1 MSSYQSGHGG
11 QSRGGVW
18 IHHVG
23 HSDNQGQ
30 GSASQYSANKL
41 EEQMSELALQP
52 AAPPENMVGT
62 GKTKFLHRPG
72 KGTRGRRVVVRANH
86 FLVQLSGKELHHY
99 DVTIMPT
106 VTSRG
111 TNREVMRALV
121 KVYGHSNLEGRLPVY
136 DGRKSLYT
144 AGPLP
149 FESRRFEVSLADED
163 QFLRERVFKVEIKH
177 VGSADLRY
185 LEAFLMGG
193 QPDAPQG
200 VIQAL
205 DIVLGEHPSSSNS
218 IIPVGRSFFSDSFGS
233 HKLGDGLDS
242 WRGFYKSLRPTQ
254 MGLSLNVD
262 TLSTAFVVSTLVSEF
277 VSKLIGKNLNNSRL
291 TNADIMKMKRVL
303 KGIKVEVTHRGATR
317 RKYRISGLTT
327 VATRDLT
334 FTCDEL
340 GTKKLVDYFREV
352 YQHNIRFLD
361 LPCLEVGSNPKR
373 PIYLPMEVCMIVK
386 GQRYE
391 KKLNENQKTNLLR
404 ATCQKPVDR
413 ENNIIKILRDNNYS
427 EDTFA
432 IEFGLTVSRQPTT
445 IESRVLPPP
454 LLKYHETGVQKECM
468 PRFGAWNMNDKKL
481 VNGGKVNFWYC
492 ISFSP
497 NFTPNDA
504 RWFCKELGDM
514 CRVSGMEFAERPI
527 LPPIVAAGD
536 RLETLLKSR
545 YREAV
550 SALRDRPDKLPDLL
564 IAILPDNNG
573 NLYSNLKR
581 ICETEIGLVTQCC
594 LTKKVV
600 RANPVYLSNLALKIN
615 VKVGGRNTVLADAI
629 TRRVPVVSRE
639 PTIIFGADVSHP
651 PPGEDGN
658 PSIAAVVASQDWPE
672 MTTYLGTSRT
682 QKHRQEIIF
691 HLSEMVKNLLV
702 SFRRK
707 TNLEPKKIIF
717 FRDGVSEGQFQRVL
731 HYEISAIRNACKQLR
746 ADYVP
751 SITFIVVQ
759 KRHHTR
765 LFPTDNRSMDR
776 SGNILPGTVVDTKIC
791 HPIEFDFYLC
801 SHAGIQGTSRPAH
814 YRVLWDDNGFSADEL
829 QTLTYYLCYINARCT
844 RSVSIVAPTYY
855 AHHFA
860 SRSSSYLEP
869 GDLGSFVAGSS
880 ASRDEASSAMIKQLP
895 ALKDNV
901 KEVMFYC

>member
-1 MSSYQSGHGG
+1 MSSYQGGHGVRG
-11 QSRGGVW
+11 RGGVW
-18 IHHVG
+18 IRRVG

-30 GSASQYSANKL
+30 VSASQYSANEL
-41 EEQMSELALQP
+41 EDRMSELVLQP
-52 AAPPENMVGT
+52 AAPPENTVGT
-62 GKTKFLHRPG
+62 GKTKYLRRPG
-72 KGTRGRRVVVRANH
+72 KGTRGRKVVIRANH

-99 DVTIMPT
+99 DVTIMPI

-136 DGRKSLYT
+136 YRRKSLYT

-149 FESRRFEVSLADED
+149 FESQRFEVSLADED

-177 VGSADLRY
+177 VGSADLGH

-205 DIVLGEHPSSSNS
+205 DIVLGEHPSSINS

-262 TLSTAFVVSTLVSEF
+262 TLYTAFVVSTLVSEF

-291 TNADIMKMKRVL
+291 TNADIMKMKRIL
-303 KGIKVEVTHRGATR
+303 KGIKVEVTHRGNTR
-317 RKYRISGLTT
+317 RKYPISGLTT

-340 GTKKLVDYFREV
+340 GTKKKLVDYFREV

-373 PIYLPMEVCMIVK
+373 PIYLPMEVCVIVK

-391 KKLNENQKTNLLR
+391 KKLSENQKTNLLR

-413 ENNIIKILRDNNYS
+413 ENNIIK
-427 EDTFA
+427 
-432 IEFGLTVSRQPTT
+432 FGLTVSGQPTT

-454 LLKYHETGVQKECM
+454 LLKYHETGVQKECL

-481 VNGGKVNFWYC
+481 VNGGKVKFWYC

-536 RLETLLKSR
+536 RLETL
-545 YREAV
+545 
-550 SALRDRPDKLPDLL
+550 PDLL
-564 IAILPDNNG
+564 IAILPDNIG
-573 NLYSNLKR
+573 NLYRNLKR

-600 RANPVYLSNLALKIN
+600 RANLVYLSNLALKIN

-658 PSIAAVVASQDWPE
+658 PSIAARLSQ
-672 MTTYLGTSRT
+672 
-682 QKHRQEIIF
+682 
-691 HLSEMVKNLLV
+691 
-702 SFRRK
+702 
-707 TNLEPKKIIF
+707 
-717 FRDGVSEGQFQRVL
+717 
-731 HYEISAIRNACKQLR
+731 SA
-746 ADYVP
+746 
-751 SITFIVVQ
+751 
-759 KRHHTR
+759 R
-765 LFPTDNRSMDR
+765 L
-776 SGNILPGTVVDTKIC
+776 
-791 HPIEFDFYLC
+791 
-801 SHAGIQGTSRPAH
+801 
-814 YRVLWDDNGFSADEL
+814 
-829 QTLTYYLCYINARCT
+829 
-844 RSVSIVAPTYY
+844 
-855 AHHFA
+855 
-860 SRSSSYLEP
+860 
-869 GDLGSFVAGSS
+869 
-880 ASRDEASSAMIKQLP
+880 ASSVRNRFLAPQRLS
-895 ALKDNV
+895 
-901 KEVMFYC
+901 